1 MNTTRRSDIR
11 KPTGPHRRAWPVS
24 LLVLIFLVESAN
36 AALTPEDFA
45 AISETGLTALTGEQ
59 GGDYPA
65 KDYVIVETMTV
76 PQGETVR
83 FAAGTRLF
91 FHANARITVKGS
103 LVCEGITPLPVTLGK
118 LSFELPRLSSRS
130 KTVFDKT
137 SIFIYRGGDLSLR
150 HVAMGDSTISIRL
163 TDTLSTFSLDSVIC
177 ANTRFTLTDTSML
190 FPAKSIVTC
199 SKGPGSFLTPCTL
212 LLADVA
218 ATDGAS
224 KPVFALRPVVAGR
237 VALAIG
243 SGAAAGIW
251 IYHNRKARDSMTK
264 YDNATTVSQASR
276 YREDNHRSIRYR
288 NFAALAAACGIT
300 AFTLTFFI
308 GGER

>member
-1 MNTTRRSDIR
+1 M
-11 KPTGPHRRAWPVS
+11 WLVS
-24 LLVLIFLVESAN
+24 IPALVFLVKSAT
-36 AALTPEDFA
+36 AALSPEDFA

-91 FHANARITVKGS
+91 FHANARITVKGA
-103 LVCEGITPLPVTLGK
+103 LVCEGTTPLPVTVGK

-137 SIFIYRGGDLSLR
+137 SIFIYRGGDLTLR
-150 HVAMGDSTISIRL
+150 HVAMDDSTISIRL
-163 TDTLSTFSLDSVIC
+163 TDTSSTFSLDSVIC
-177 ANTRFTLTDTSML
+177 ANTRFTLTDTSMF

-199 SKGPGSFLTPCTL
+199 SKGAGRLLTPCTPVL
-212 LLADVA
+212 TELP
-218 ATDGAS
+218 ATNAAS
-224 KPVFALRPVVAGR
+224 KSVFGPKPVVAGR

-243 SGAAAGIW
+243 SCAAAGIW
-251 IYHNRKARDSMTK
+251 IYHNRRAGEAMSK
-264 YDNATTVSQASR
+264 YDDATSVSQASR
-276 YREDNHRSIRYR
+276 YRDDNHRSIRYR